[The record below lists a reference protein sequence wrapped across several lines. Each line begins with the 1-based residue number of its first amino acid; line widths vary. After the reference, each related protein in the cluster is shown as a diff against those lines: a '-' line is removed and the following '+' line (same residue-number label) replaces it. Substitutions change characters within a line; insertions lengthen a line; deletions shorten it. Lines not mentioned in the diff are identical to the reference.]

1 MTMRF
6 AAVALAGM
14 MLAPSAIAAPV
25 SGYAGQESR
34 EIKALSPEEVDAYL
48 SGKGMGFAKAAELN
62 GYPGPAH
69 VLELAA
75 ELQLSADQRR
85 RTEALF
91 AAMQSQA
98 LDASA
103 RSSAKNAVSTARSR
117 ARRSRRRSWR
127 RRSIESPRCR
137 PGYVLRI
144 STRTSRSSR
153 SCCRNRSRDTRRF
166 AATRRRRRTIRAGM
180 RTDVAM
186 PGTSCPKLLGRGDGC
201 ALPSARTCF
210 YPRH

>member
-1 MTMRF
+1 MTIRF

-98 LDASA
+98 IDAGRALVGEERSLDRSFARKEITPALLAASLDRIAALQARIRAAHLDAHVAQLAILLPEQVARYEALRGYASA
-103 RSSAKNAVSTARSR
+103 PAHDP
-117 ARRSRRRSWR
+117 RRH
-127 RRSIESPRCR
+127 
-137 PGYVLRI
+137 
-144 STRTSRSSR
+144 
-153 SCCRNRSRDTRRF
+153 
-166 AATRRRRRTIRAGM
+166 A
-180 RTDVAM
+180 
-186 PGTSCPKLLGRGDGC
+186 
-201 ALPSARTCF
+201 
-210 YPRH
+210 H